1 MTEAI
6 YGWMRN
12 LAYTLLFFTAVL
24 QLLPEGDYRRYVKYF
39 LGLLLI
45 LTVMGPLLDLFS
57 LEDSL
62 GGIMD
67 RYLERSE
74 DYQQEAFSEG
84 ERIADSYV
92 KEAAALTDIEL
103 CSLFAN
109 TLDNAIEACVKI
121 KDREKRRIT
130 LKARSVNGHFSYE
143 IVNAKENK
151 VTERN
156 GSFETDKED
165 KGSHGI
171 GRTPSARRRCRAA
184 DSSCMAETSR
194 QYAVMNVNLC
204 KKLAFLCIRVY
215 TG

>member
-1 MTEAI
+1 M
-6 YGWMRN
+6 
-12 LAYTLLFFTAVL
+12 
-24 QLLPEGDYRRYVKYF
+24 
-39 LGLLLI
+39 
-45 LTVMGPLLDLFS
+45 DL
-57 LEDSL
+57 
-62 GGIMD
+62 
-67 RYLERSE
+67 
-74 DYQQEAFSEG
+74 
-84 ERIADSYV
+84 

-171 GRTPSARRRCRAA
+171 GLWNVRQIVQTPSARRRCRAA